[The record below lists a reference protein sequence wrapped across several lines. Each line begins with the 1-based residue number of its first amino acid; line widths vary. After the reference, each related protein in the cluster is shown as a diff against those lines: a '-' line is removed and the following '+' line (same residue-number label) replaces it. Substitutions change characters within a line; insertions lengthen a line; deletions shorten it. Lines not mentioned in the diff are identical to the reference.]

1 MSPPFVVRKIVPGPG
16 FSAADPKTLPEFHG
30 IESVLTKA
38 FAEDHFTAVVT
49 GQAFN
54 AALTDTTRITA
65 LWMSTVVA
73 GLLAGEVWIA
83 ETNESDTDKTQI
95 VGCAVWFGPGHTLY
109 DTEEQQKY
117 SLGPLMAHFD
127 EQLQKWWGGVFL
139 PKYTNFVN
147 VALGPEENVKHNS
160 WHLQTLGVD
169 PAFRQ
174 QGAARL
180 LVDSIAEKGVMM
192 CAEVDTE
199 LHVEIFVRMGF
210 DIMPKGKGGKD
221 ECCETYVGVDG
232 ESSFRMWVM
241 ARGAK

>member
-1 MSPPFVVRKIVPGPG
+1 MSLPFVVRKIVPGPG
-16 FSAADPKTLPEFHG
+16 FSAADPKALPELHG

-49 GQAFN
+49 RQAN
-54 AALTDTTRITA
+54 TTAPPTDTTRITA

-83 ETNESDTDKTQI
+83 ETNGSDTDKKI

-109 DTEEQQKY
+109 DTEEQQNY
-117 SLGPLMAHFD
+117 SLGPLMAQFD
-127 EQLQKWWGGVFL
+127 EDLQKWWGGVFL
-139 PKYTNFVN
+139 PKYTTFVN
-147 VALGPEENVKHNS
+147 AALGPEENVKHNS

-169 PAFRQ
+169 PAYRQ

-180 LVDSIAEKGVMM
+180 LVDAIAEKGVMM

-199 LHVEIFVRMGF
+199 LHVEIFGKMGF
-210 DIMPKGKGGKD
+210 EIMPKGKGGKD
-221 ECCETYVGVDG
+221 DCCETYVGVDR

-241 ARGAK
+241 ARGSK